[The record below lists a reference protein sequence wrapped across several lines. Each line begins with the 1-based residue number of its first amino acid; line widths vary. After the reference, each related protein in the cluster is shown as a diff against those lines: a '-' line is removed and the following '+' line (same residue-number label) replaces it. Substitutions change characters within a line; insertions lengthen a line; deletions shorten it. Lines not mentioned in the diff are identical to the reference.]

1 MPFFCCHLFFL
12 GSLGQIDVWT
22 DGWSLLNSG
31 FVVFAAFFLLSWTGG
46 RGGSS
51 LPLATEWGWAF
62 ACTRGTT
69 KKKMETKKVF
79 VGDVTHMSPIAHYE
93 FDLVPFFVRK
103 ELRLMA
109 TAKTQNL
116 KTTCIHACSRAF
128 ALPINLSVRSLLSE

>member
-1 MPFFCCHLFFL
+1 MELIEFGFCSFCGVFPSFL
-12 GSLGQIDVWT
+12 DWRP
-22 DGWSLLNSG
+22 WR
-31 FVVFAAFFLLSWTGG
+31 LLSPASHGMG
-46 RGGSS
+46 VGFCMHQRHD
-51 LPLATEWGWAF
+51 
-62 ACTRGTT
+62 

-79 VGDVTHMSPIAHYE
+79 VGDVTHMPPIAHYE